1 MKSFIIQSLAL
12 IGAMVVIVDVASI
25 PPPKTNVLLKSIFA
39 DANNML
45 NTFSQK
51 NLTSRVKR
59 PWKGDASRCWMY
71 FFCLAEKSL
80 NLTDFN
86 QSKLTKHLHQYNKLT
101 NITNCHL
108 NMNNTI
114 SLKSLLTNITACTK
128 IEL

>member
-25 PPPKTNVLLKSIFA
+25 PPPKTKVLLKSIFA

-45 NTFSQK
+45 NTFSQG
-51 NLTSRVKR
+51 NLTSKVAR
-59 PWKGDASRCWMY
+59 PWDGEIKCWKH

-80 NLTDFN
+80 NLTNFN
-86 QSKLTKHLHQYNKLT
+86 QSKLTKQLHQYNKLT

-108 NMNNTI
+108 NKNNRI
-114 SLKSLLTNITACTK
+114 SLKSLLANITACTK